1 MNIDINIGK
10 KSVIMEL
17 TIFLE
22 IINWTTIAGLS
33 SINDEQSLY
42 FSMVYWLTLTEEE
55 KMNVPRSSLKN

>member
-55 KMNVPRSSLKN
+55 KMNVPRSSLKM

>member
-10 KSVIMEL
+10 KSVIMEP

-22 IINWTTIAGLS
+22 IINWTTSAGLS

-55 KMNVPRSSLKN
+55 KMNVPRSSLKM

>member
-33 SINDEQSLY
+33 SINDEQSPY

-55 KMNVPRSSLKN
+55 KMNVPRSSLKM